1 MAATSCTQ
9 CGACL
14 DACPVFRLR
23 NAEECS
29 PKAKHELLAAGWKD
43 DGVLHWQRMLDLAG
57 LCAGCERC
65 ATACP
70 RHLSV
75 PERLAEARARHPRW
89 PQYFWKEWIQRGNLL
104 WKLTARTAPLI
115 PSHAL
120 PRRLGLLHASALAM
134 REPAPRPGWLRLAP
148 ETPQMAAGA
157 MAIFGGCTATRL
169 RPLWLR
175 KTRHILQRLG
185 GHVLDASF
193 DCCASTYEHA
203 GMLTAAV
210 SAARH
215 NRDCWLRLGKP
226 RLVTVCAS
234 CLHGLRHYAEM
245 DGLFSGTQADEWLA
259 CLTPLSTL
267 LREAHVE
274 PTGAAPSA
282 FAYHSPCHWCGQDAD
297 LAWLRAALP
306 GLRQG
311 TALCCGFGGVLQML
325 NPELGRELASACWHG
340 LEQGREQTPSPSTN
354 PAPSPTPPVLTG
366 CSGCVMHLT
375 ASAPSNA
382 SIVHWLDIWEDE

>member
-1 MAATSCTQ
+1 MRSTPCTQ

-43 DGVLHWQRMLDLAG
+43 DGALHWQRMLDLAG

-75 PERLAEARARHPRW
+75 PENLAGARARHPRW
-89 PQYFWKEWIQRGNLL
+89 PQFFWKEWIQRGDLL
-104 WKLTARTAPLI
+104 WKLTARTAPLV
-115 PSHAL
+115 PAAAL

-134 REPAPRPGWLRLAP
+134 RAPAAVPGWLRLAP
-148 ETPQMAAGA
+148 DTPLVASGGPLL
-157 MAIFGGCTATRL
+157 IFGGCTATRL

-185 GHVLDASF
+185 GRVLDASF
-193 DCCASTYEHA
+193 DCCGSTYEHA
-203 GMLTAAV
+203 GMLTAAA
-210 SAARH
+210 SAARR

-234 CLHGLRHYAEM
+234 CLHGLRHYVEL
-245 DGLFSGTQADEWLA
+245 DGLFSGTEVTEWLA
-259 CLTPLSTL
+259 CLTPLSAL
-267 LREAHVE
+267 LGEAHVE
-274 PTGAAPSA
+274 ATEAAPSS
-282 FAYHSPCHWCGQDAD
+282 FAYHSPCHWGGKDAD
-297 LAWLRAALP
+297 LMLLRSALP

-311 TALCCGFGGVLQML
+311 SALCCGFGGVLQML
-325 NPELGRELASACWHG
+325 NPELGRELAAACWQG
-340 LEQGREQTPSPSTN
+340 LGHD
-354 PAPSPTPPVLTG
+354 PAPLPDQTSPPVLTG
-366 CSGCVMHLT
+366 CSGCAMHLA
-375 ASAPSNA
+375 ASAPSTA
-382 SIVHWLDIWEDE
+382 SIVHWLDVWSDE